1 MPIKRIKKVKK
12 TKETIKTVAK
22 AKKKGQAQAQTNVQK
37 VSIRIGGEPK
47 GKKEEQRSI
56 VVAPTV
62 APVFHTRTGLSEAHF
77 MHPYPQVKTGNPV
90 LMEQGIK
97 KEQYI
102 NNHSGVVLGGNQQQR
117 LLTPSDV
124 FAHSI
129 QPIANFSQ
137 VKQPSTLD
145 FQKLEEED
153 HKDGAPEPEQIL
165 DGNNPGAMPNGQNPI
180 TSFFKPHKPEVPK
193 GKPGPRSEGAKGK
206 QHYIDLIKDWNQQ
219 QEDIDQKGFT
229 IKGKGIEEL
238 KAFVRDYGLE

>member
-145 FQKLEEED
+145 YQKLEEED
-153 HKDGAPEPEQIL
+153 HKEGDPKLDKEEESGAPQ
-165 DGNNPGAMPNGQNPI
+165 AMPNIWRPQ
-180 TSFFKPHKPEVPK
+180 TETTDRA
-193 GKPGPRSEGAKGK
+193 KPGPRKEGDRSAD
-206 QHYIDLIKDWNQQ
+206 YYRELLRDFNQQ
-219 QEDIDQKGFT
+219 QEDIDQQP
-229 IKGKGIEEL
+229 IKGISKMGKNKAKKMAEEL
-238 KAFVRDYGLE
+238 GLL